1 MIKTTNKPTDFQMSV
16 VLESNGLDCNY
27 DSILYDMDGE
37 GVYFVMEGRDG
48 NMGTILTIQPPKN
61 KLKNP
66 ENNGF
71 SRTLETASNELKRG
85 DENIIKECKEHI
97 EGIVRP
103 VRIKTYEPKEE
114 IYIPFKMSGEDLTKK
129 RTLPTRSKKVKNLIV
144 IS

>member
-16 VLESNGLDCNY
+16 VLESNGLDWNY

-48 NMGTILTIQPPKN
+48 NMGTILTVQPPKN

-66 ENNGF
+66 ENKWF

-103 VRIKTYEPKEE
+103 KPVTTYEPRPEV
-114 IYIPFKMSGEDLTKK
+114 YVSSNLSGVDYV
-129 RTLPTRSKKVKNLIV
+129 RSKTKPSRPKRYKNLIV
-144 IS
+144 I